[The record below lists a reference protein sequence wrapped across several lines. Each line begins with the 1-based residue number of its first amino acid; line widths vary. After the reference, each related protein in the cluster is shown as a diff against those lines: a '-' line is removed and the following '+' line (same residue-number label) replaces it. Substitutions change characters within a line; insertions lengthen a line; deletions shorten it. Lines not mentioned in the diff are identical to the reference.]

1 MQLLLCAEQP
11 GRVVRHHAGLHVPGQ
26 KGGGVF
32 LAAGHGGAVC
42 HGNAGLFGLR
52 QFRRGQL
59 GAGCVRRSRG
69 LQGHPTQRRGIA
81 GAVCLRGG
89 SGANELVVA
98 MFWAQDFRASM
109 MLRFWDGLRAEIEKT
124 ARPVRLVIYPYVND
138 HLKESEALTSGANC
152 HAAIICNAS
161 YADLQF
167 LEDTQLPIPVVL
179 YNRVCNG
186 YCSVNVDDLKMGALA
201 ARAFADQGCKTAAVL
216 TSSPVFEGM
225 ENRMHGFRL
234 EGEHHG
240 LTILANRY
248 CENSIRGGYEAVSH
262 RLRHEWKQ
270 QVPDAVFCGSSAIA
284 HGALRAF
291 CEAGYIGEKLP
302 RLIAVG
308 NGPEEMDAFS
318 IPSLSVVYLPMED
331 MARECIQLVLGQL
344 DGRIATAESRLLPI
358 EYVPRESCGP
368 LTEDAAQ

>member
-1 MQLLLCAEQP
+1 MVTIKQIAQEVGISSSTVSIVLGGKAAERKISTATQEKIFAAAARLGYQP
-11 GRVVRHHAGLHVPGQ
+11 NM
-26 KGGGVF
+26 
-32 LAAGHGGAVC
+32 AA
-42 HGNAGLFGLR
+42 
-52 QFRRGQL
+52 
-59 GAGCVRRSRG
+59 RS
-69 LQGHPTQRRGIA
+69 
-81 GAVCLRGG
+81 LRGG

-109 MLRFWDGLRAEIEKT
+109 MLRNELVVAMFWAQDFRASMMFRFWDGLRAEIEKT
-124 ARPVRLVIYPYVND
+124 VRPVRLVIYPYVND

-161 YADLQF
+161 YTDLQF

-201 ARAFADQGCKTAAVL
+201 ARAFADQGCRTAAVL

-234 EGEHHG
+234 EGEQHG

-270 QVPDAVFCGSSAIA
+270 QLPDAVFCGSSAIA

-308 NGPEEMDAFS
+308 NGPEESDAFS

-368 LTEDAAQ
+368 LTEYAAQ

>member
-1 MQLLLCAEQP
+1 MSRYGETGTINLISEKGGEEHGYDQADRAGGRDLVQYGQHCFGRQGGRAEDQH
-11 GRVVRHHAGLHVPGQ
+11 GHAG
-26 KGGGVF
+26 KIF
-32 LAAGHGGAVC
+32 AAA
-42 HGNAGLFGLR
+42 AR
-52 QFRRGQL
+52 L
-59 GAGCVRRSRG
+59 GYQPNMAARS
-69 LQGHPTQRRGIA
+69 
-81 GAVCLRGG
+81 LRGG

-234 EGEHHG
+234 EGEQHG

-248 CENSIRGGYEAVSH
+248 CDNSIRGGYEAVSH

-270 QVPDAVFCGSSAIA
+270 QLPDAVFCGSSAIA

-368 LTEDAAQ
+368 LTEDAVQ